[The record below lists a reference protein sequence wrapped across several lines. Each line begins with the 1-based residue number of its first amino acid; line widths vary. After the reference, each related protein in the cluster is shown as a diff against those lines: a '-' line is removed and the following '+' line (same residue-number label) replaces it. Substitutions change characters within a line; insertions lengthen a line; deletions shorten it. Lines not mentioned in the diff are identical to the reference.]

1 MVRSPVHHILRAMAC
16 IALTRGC
23 QKADTHGGHRVP
35 QLPEACGVPTT
46 PRDLRSRRRIN
57 VRLPTAGTIYT
68 WEFERGAEKRD
79 VAVDG
84 PRTTSMPG
92 AAQCER
98 VPRSQGVHQR
108 SPDNRSCLLS
118 L

>member
-1 MVRSPVHHILRAMAC
+1 MAVIGSPNYPKRH
-16 IALTRGC
+16 
-23 QKADTHGGHRVP
+23 
-35 QLPEACGVPTT
+35 GVPTT

-92 AAQCER
+92 AGMRARAPVARRPPTIPQQSFLSPLF
-98 VPRSQGVHQR
+98 VAPRKW
-108 SPDNRSCLLS
+108 
-118 L
+118 